1 MDNIYEKPYS
11 EDELIP
17 VILSGGSGSRLWPLS
32 RQNYPKQYLN
42 LLEKSNLSLIQNT
55 YLRLRS
61 LKNLGNPI
69 IISSSEQRFI
79 LAEQLREINV
89 TPNSIILEPFG
100 RNTAPAIA
108 LASLKATENNIDPM
122 LIILS
127 SDHKI
132 EDEKSFLNVINHGLE
147 HAREGRIVTFGI
159 TPNSPEIG
167 YGYIES
173 LEKTTKKSP
182 SSKIKKFIEKPNLEV
197 AKNLIKD
204 NRYLWNSGIF
214 LFRASVILKE
224 LEKLVP
230 ELLEICKDALSKG
243 KADLDFFRVNKE
255 VFQKCPNVPI
265 DVAVMEKTKLGT
277 VLNLD
282 AGWDDIGSWK
292 SVWNNSK
299 KDINGNSIKGKVF
312 TEKVKNCY
320 LRSEERLIVGIDLED
335 LIVVETSDAIL
346 ISKKIQ
352 AKK

>member
-1 MDNIYEKPYS
+1 MDNIYEKPSS
-11 EDELIP
+11 EEELIP

-55 YLRLRS
+55 YLRLRG

-89 TPNSIILEPFG
+89 NPNSIILEPFG

-108 LASLKATENNIDPM
+108 LASLKATENNLDPM

-132 EDEKSFLNVINHGLE
+132 EDEKRFLNVINHGLE

-159 TPNSPEIG
+159 TPDSPEIG

-173 LEKTTKKSP
+173 LEKTKKKSP

-224 LEKLVP
+224 LERLVP

-243 KADLDFFRVNKE
+243 KADLDFFRVN
-255 VFQKCPNVPI
+255 
-265 DVAVMEKTKLGT
+265 
-277 VLNLD
+277 
-282 AGWDDIGSWK
+282 
-292 SVWNNSK
+292 
-299 KDINGNSIKGKVF
+299 
-312 TEKVKNCY
+312 
-320 LRSEERLIVGIDLED
+320 
-335 LIVVETSDAIL
+335 
-346 ISKKIQ
+346 
-352 AKK
+352 

>member
-1 MDNIYEKPYS
+1 MDNIYENPSS
-11 EDELIP
+11 EEELIP

-32 RQNYPKQYLN
+32 RQNFPKQYLN

-55 YLRLRS
+55 YLRLRG

-89 TPNSIILEPFG
+89 NPNSIILEPFG

-159 TPNSPEIG
+159 TPDSPEIG

-173 LEKTTKKSP
+173 FEE
-182 SSKIKKFIEKPNLEV
+182 I
-197 AKNLIKD
+197 
-204 NRYLWNSGIF
+204 NSRNPRI
-214 LFRASVILKE
+214 
-224 LEKLVP
+224 
-230 ELLEICKDALSKG
+230 
-243 KADLDFFRVNKE
+243 
-255 VFQKCPNVPI
+255 Q
-265 DVAVMEKTKLGT
+265 
-277 VLNLD
+277 
-282 AGWDDIGSWK
+282 
-292 SVWNNSK
+292 
-299 KDINGNSIKGKVF
+299 GN
-312 TEKVKNCY
+312 
-320 LRSEERLIVGIDLED
+320 
-335 LIVVETSDAIL
+335 
-346 ISKKIQ
+346 
-352 AKK
+352 